1 MPRNQNIF
9 TDAPLWSHPKDNKQY
24 FTVEEVPQALREL
37 GIQHLH
43 VDSASSTIKLVQ
55 KNWQRFQGGRHRRH
69 LCYFS
74 SDKRGSCKFAI
85 RETCYDTQNG
95 NSCFQVG
102 NCVHGAHLAGA
113 IVGAKMLIGSPSVLQ
128 KKPSAY
134 IRSYV
139 SKFPD
144 LDYGQQKQAQ
154 RAFIRIKQK
163 NSRKGVPEGIS
174 LLSRAAVYA
183 VLQPCRF
190 SVVAHLPDFDCDTVY
205 LCQDRKGDSFILDEG
220 PDDSAP
226 AVVAVF
232 STEELLLNLYRQ
244 NTTGQ
249 DIHIQM
255 DASYRYTTSR
265 NCGYI
270 PVKVSSLT
278 QSGRTVAYAVVTKED
293 SDVHAFIVE
302 SVVTSLEAVVNR
314 RILLGDQHV

>member
-1 MPRNQNIF
+1 M
-9 TDAPLWSHPKDNKQY
+9 
-24 FTVEEVPQALREL
+24 
-37 GIQHLH
+37 
-43 VDSASSTIKLVQ
+43 
-55 KNWQRFQGGRHRRH
+55 
-69 LCYFS
+69 
-74 SDKRGSCKFAI
+74 
-85 RETCYDTQNG
+85 
-95 NSCFQVG
+95 
-102 NCVHGAHLAGA
+102 
-113 IVGAKMLIGSPSVLQ
+113 
-128 KKPSAY
+128 
-134 IRSYV
+134 
-139 SKFPD
+139 
-144 LDYGQQKQAQ
+144 
-154 RAFIRIKQK
+154 
-163 NSRKGVPEGIS
+163 
-174 LLSRAAVYA
+174 
-183 VLQPCRF
+183 
-190 SVVAHLPDFDCDTVY
+190 
-205 LCQDRKGDSFILDEG
+205 DEG

-293 SDVHAFIVE
+293 SDVHAFLVE